1 VHGVHRHVL
10 ANGSASFQSHPNH
23 ANTVRPNPADRAI
36 PHTKDLRA
44 ETGSF
49 GAFKPNTFTCA
60 RFFFLSRARECVWK
74 GISHSR
80 LMASTRMIG
89 REGLSRFTS
98 WISGFQKR
106 AFALWYS
113 SGVGPA
119 RCRCVAHE
127 MLALIPNCGLCVF
140 MCASRQTVPNH
151 VFAADLKRYWCRI
164 TFTSLAVQTWPEA
177 LSQTAFAE
185 DRARDSKLLLAR
197 DGGRGLRCSPAH
209 LRFVNIRGRAAYAD
223 QHGMHRAARSSR
235 K

>member
-1 VHGVHRHVL
+1 MHAVHAPCRQGLRPILRARAVQTGPQAHSTRRVYGVLRHVL

-60 RFFFLSRARECVWK
+60 RFFFLSRARERVWK

-80 LMASTRMIG
+80 LMASARMIG

-98 WISGFQKR
+98 WISGCQKR
-106 AFALWYS
+106 AFTLWYS

-119 RCRCVAHE
+119 RCTCVAHE
-127 MLALIPNCGLCVF
+127 IPVLILNCGLCVF

-151 VFAADLKRYWCRI
+151 VFC
-164 TFTSLAVQTWPEA
+164 
-177 LSQTAFAE
+177 
-185 DRARDSKLLLAR
+185 
-197 DGGRGLRCSPAH
+197 RGLNTILVPNHVHVPR
-209 LRFVNIRGRAAYAD
+209 RADMA
-223 QHGMHRAARSSR
+223 
-235 K
+235 